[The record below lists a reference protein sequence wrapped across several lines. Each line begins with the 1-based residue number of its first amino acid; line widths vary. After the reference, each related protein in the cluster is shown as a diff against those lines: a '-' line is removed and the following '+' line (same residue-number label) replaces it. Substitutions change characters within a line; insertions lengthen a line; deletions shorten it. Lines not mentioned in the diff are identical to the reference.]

1 MPPKPQS
8 NSRMNRI
15 RKLLE
20 QMGAGVY
27 ERDRVLALALLSA
40 IAGESLFLLGL
51 PGVGKSLVARRLK
64 LAFHD
69 ARSFEYLMSRFSTP
83 DEIFGPVSISRLKDC
98 DTYERLT
105 DGYLPSADIVFL
117 DEIWKAGPSIQ
128 NALLTVLNERLFRNG
143 DREMQLPLKGIIAA
157 SNELPAR
164 DEGLEALWDRF
175 LLRLVVPPLESEEAF
190 ARMIIGTTAP
200 TVEVEAALRITPPEY
215 ASWQPAIDRVE
226 VGGAILAMI
235 ARIRALLKKG
245 ISTGEGEEAAPIYVS
260 DRRWKKIVRLLRTA
274 AFLNGREEVD
284 PLDGFLISAAVW
296 NEAEQIEPCTAAV
309 DRTVAACIAEPFE
322 REFLQLGERWQAVRV
337 EAIRRAGRNRQFVS
351 RFRIIDNRYYNL
363 VGYAE
368 GDTLIDIEEY
378 NALHPHVAASAALSE
393 VTHAG
398 ERLLSTAAR
407 PSRATSVSLTK
418 DKEGL
423 KINGVS
429 YPLELV
435 KDQELHKIYPEAP
448 QLLDA
453 LDGELEALSD
463 RIGHCSR
470 TALAP
475 KLRSPFV
482 SEAQYK
488 LLKSELAR
496 LTLRIRKMR
505 NSLYLI
511 TADE

>member
-1 MPPKPQS
+1 MPSQP

-27 ERDRVLALALLSA
+27 ERDHVLALALLSA
-40 IAGESLFLLGL
+40 VAGESIFLLGL

-64 LAFHD
+64 QAFD
-69 ARSFEYLMSRFSTP
+69 NARSFEYLMSRFSTP

-128 NALLTVLNERLFRNG
+128 NALLTVLNEKLFRNG
-143 DREMQLPLKGIIAA
+143 EREMQLPLKGIIAA

-190 ARMIIGTTAP
+190 SQMITSTTTSA
-200 TVEVEAALRITPPEY
+200 VEVEADLRITPKEY
-215 ASWQPAIDRVE
+215 ASWQAAIDRVE

-245 ISTGEGEEAAPIYVS
+245 IPAGEGETAAPIYVS
-260 DRRWKKIVRLLRTA
+260 DRRWKKIVRLLRAA
-274 AFLNGREEVD
+274 AFLNGRKDVN
-284 PLDGFLISAAVW
+284 PLDGFLIGAAIW
-296 NEAEQIEPCTAAV
+296 NEAEQIEPCTAAI
-309 DRTVAACIAEPFE
+309 DRVVTGCIVASFE
-322 REFLQLGERWQAVRV
+322 EEFAQLGVQWQAIRA

-378 NALHPHVAASAALSE
+378 DALRPHVAAPATLSE
-393 VTHAG
+393 VTRAG
-398 ERLLSTAAR
+398 ERILSTAAVR
-407 PSRATSVSLTK
+407 PKTHTASVSLTK
-418 DKEGL
+418 NKDGL
-423 KINGVS
+423 QINGTTYS
-429 YPLELV
+429 LERV
-435 KDQELHKIYPEAP
+435 KDPELHKIYPEAP
-448 QLLDA
+448 LL
-453 LDGELEALSD
+453 LEALDSKLEELSG
-463 RIGHCSR
+463 RVGQYSR
-470 TALAP
+470 TILAP

-482 SEAQYK
+482 CEAQYK
-488 LLKSELAR
+488 LLKSEFAR

-505 NSLYLI
+505 NNLYRI

>member
-1 MPPKPQS
+1 
-8 NSRMNRI
+8 MNRI

-40 IAGESLFLLGL
+40 VAGESIFLLGP

-64 LAFHD
+64 LAFRE
-69 ARSFEYLMSRFSTP
+69 ARAFEYLMSRFSTP
-83 DEIFGPVSISRLKDC
+83 DEIFGPVSISKLKDC

-128 NALLTVLNERLFRNG
+128 NALLTVLNEKLFRNG

-175 LLRLVVPPLESEEAF
+175 LLRLVVLPLESEEAF
-190 ARMIIGTTAP
+190 ARMITETTAQ
-200 TVEVEAALRITPPEY
+200 TVEVEEALRITPTEY
-215 ASWQPAIDRVE
+215 ASWQPTIDRVE

-235 ARIRALLKKG
+235 ARIRVLLKKG
-245 ISTGEGEEAAPIYVS
+245 IPVDKEQAVAPIYVS
-260 DRRWKKIVRLLRTA
+260 DRRWKKIVRLLRAA

-284 PLDGFLISAAVW
+284 PLDGFLIGAAVW
-296 NEAEQIEPCTAAV
+296 NEAEQIEPCTAAI
-309 DRTVAACIAEPFE
+309 DRAVAACIAEPFE
-322 REFLQLGERWQAVRV
+322 REFTQLGERWQTVRT

-378 NALHPHVAASAALSE
+378 NALRPHIAVSAALSE
-393 VTHAG
+393 MARAG
-398 ERLLSTAAR
+398 ERILSTAAL

-418 DKEGL
+418 DKDGL
-423 KINGVS
+423 KIDGVT

-453 LDGELEALSD
+453 LDGELEALSN
-463 RIGHCSR
+463 RVGYYSR

-482 SEAQYK
+482 CETQYG
-488 LLKSELAR
+488 LLKRELAR

-505 NSLYLI
+505 NSLYRI